1 MRDELAA
8 IEPRKP
14 CCRLAELSAL
24 VRGAGSVHLRGSGRI
39 ALHLEL
45 ASGPVARR
53 AFSLLRS
60 YGVPCEIRTYKR
72 RAFDRATRYQI
83 HLEDDARALQA
94 LNEAGVLDTNLV
106 PLERPPRRVVARE
119 CCRAAYLRGAFLA
132 AGSVSGP
139 RDAHFELRTADVDS
153 ARFLAQLPAPDGFDL
168 AVYERHGHA
177 VAYLKGTEAIADLLA
192 FLGAQGVAL
201 RLGEDAVVAA
211 TRARANRLANADHA
225 NIVRTSARRRP
236 AAAGDPPSGA
246 GGPARRAGARV
257 ARDRAPARPQPDA
270 LAAGAGAPLHASGDE
285 GRGAP
290 PPRADPAARRALGRE
305 MRAGRRGSSEDD
317 LPLRFWPRSGPW
329 RRTGSE
335 SDAGRA

>member
-1 MRDELAA
+1 VRDELAA

-106 PLERPPRRVVARE
+106 PLERPPHRVVARE

-153 ARFLAQLPAPDGFDL
+153 ARFLAQLPAPDGFNL

-225 NIVRTSARRRP
+225 NIVRTSRAADLQLRAIRRLEREGRLDELAPELREIARLRARNPTLSLRELARRCTP
-236 AAAGDPPSGA
+236 PATKAAAHRRL
-246 GGPARRAGARV
+246 ARIQR
-257 ARDRAPARPQPDA
+257 
-270 LAAGAGAPLHASGDE
+270 LAEL
-285 GRGAP
+285 
-290 PPRADPAARRALGRE
+290 
-305 MRAGRRGSSEDD
+305 
-317 LPLRFWPRSGPW
+317 
-329 RRTGSE
+329 
-335 SDAGRA
+335 